1 MNKFTIITKDGELI
15 PLNQWQNLYGLAV
28 DTAFIGKYFK
38 IGETSIKDGGKVSE
52 LVIRVLDRY
61 REIKGVPVKVNSLD
75 RSEAK
80 QKELIQQGYRAATFS
95 PHVYNM
101 AADID
106 TVSKVDTINSVPIL
120 RQAAKELGI
129 KIRIGFQQYMKDG
142 STFIHFDVCPEYY
155 ATGKPFNYKP
165 HPKPWESEIVW

>member
-1 MNKFTIITKDGELI
+1 MNKFTITTKNGELI
-15 PLNQWQNLYGLAV
+15 PLNQWQNIYGLAV
-28 DTAFIGKYFK
+28 ETAFIGKFFK
-38 IGETSIKDGGKVSE
+38 IGEASIKDGGKVSE

-61 REIKGVPVKVNSLD
+61 RELKGKPVVVNSLD
-75 RSEAK
+75 RSEAH

-106 TVSKVDTINSVPIL
+106 TASKPDTMNQVIL
-120 RQAAKELGI
+120 LQKAANELGI
-129 KIRIGFQQYMKDG
+129 KIRIGYKQYMADG

-155 ATGKPFNYKP
+155 AAGKPFNYKQ
-165 HPKPWESEIVW
+165 HPKVWEQEITW